1 MPCNYVLAALLVSP
15 ALLAQSI
22 SFGVRVGTPTTNLFR
37 VDASRGTST
46 RRFTVGPTIGINF
59 WRGAAIE
66 ADFLLTAA
74 TLATAGSSATIRR
87 WELPITVV
95 YNFRPSRVGSFV
107 RAGLALNRVFDTGA
121 AVECGRGIFGEQFY
135 CLNGS
140 SLAELRHRGTFGPV
154 IGGGL
159 HFRVKGIR
167 LETEARLTRW
177 VDRNFGVRDS
187 AVQSNLTQVEILVGA
202 ML

>member
-159 HFRVKGIR
+159 HFPLKGLQTVIR
-167 LETEARLTRW
+167 H
-177 VDRNFGVRDS
+177 
-187 AVQSNLTQVEILVGA
+187 
-202 ML
+202 